1 MNDMNID
8 SVDLNLLKVLQ
19 ALHEEGTAGRAAIR
33 LGVTQ
38 SAVSAAL
45 GRLRALYGDPL
56 FERTGRGLRPTPKA
70 EELRPLIADA
80 LQKLRQSLA
89 LAQPGGASLAG
100 RTVVLGLSDDHEMAL
115 GRRLIDRLQQAAP
128 GLRLVLR
135 QTHSGLAADMLMDR
149 RIDLSLGAGTGS
161 SRTLTR
167 QVLGTGRYACVM
179 DLAQAPPGHLGLDEY
194 LRRPHLL
201 ISSGGFVGVV
211 DEALAA
217 LGHSRRIEAST
228 THFAALPHLLRGSTA
243 LATLPEHAARALA
256 ALGTLVCVP
265 CPIELPRYAIELAW
279 RSGSLRDPAVECL
292 KLQVEAAVASFA
304 SSV

>member
-19 ALHEEGTAGRAAIR
+19 ALHEEGTTGRAAIR

-70 EELRPLIADA
+70 EALRPLISEA
-80 LQKLRQSLA
+80 LHKLRQSLA
-89 LAQPGGASLAG
+89 LAQPDGTGLAG
-100 RTVVLGLSDDHEMAL
+100 RMVVLGLSDDHEMAL
-115 GRRLIDRLQQAAP
+115 GRQLIDCLQQTAP

-161 SRTLTR
+161 SRTLAR

-179 DLAQAPPGHLGLDEY
+179 DPAQAPVGPLGLDEY

-217 LGHSRRIEAST
+217 LGHSRHVEAST

-243 LATLPEHAARALA
+243 LATLPEHAARTLA
-256 ALGTLVCVP
+256 ALGLLVCRP

-279 RSGSLRDPAVECL
+279 RSSSLRDPAVQCL
-292 KLQVEAAVASFA
+292 KTHLMEQVRGSYALA
-304 SSV
+304 

>member
-70 EELRPLIADA
+70 EELRPLIAEA

-100 RTVVLGLSDDHEMAL
+100 RTVVLGLSDDRTCDCA
-115 GRRLIDRLQQAAP
+115 GIDRIANEH
-128 GLRLVLR
+128 LREVDR
-135 QTHSGLAADMLMDR
+135 KLA
-149 RIDLSLGAGTGS
+149 DLTA
-161 SRTLTR
+161 
-167 QVLGTGRYACVM
+167 
-179 DLAQAPPGHLGLDEY
+179 
-194 LRRPHLL
+194 LRR
-201 ISSGGFVGVV
+201 
-211 DEALAA
+211 
-217 LGHSRRIEAST
+217 
-228 THFAALPHLLRGSTA
+228 
-243 LATLPEHAARALA
+243 
-256 ALGTLVCVP
+256 
-265 CPIELPRYAIELAW
+265 ELKGDR
-279 RSGSLRDPAVECL
+279 
-292 KLQVEAAVASFA
+292 
-304 SSV
+304 

>member
-1 MNDMNID
+1 MIRQADMNDMNID

-45 GRLRALYGDPL
+45 GRLRTLYGDPL

-70 EELRPLIADA
+70 EELRPLIAEA

-115 GRRLIDRLQQAAP
+115 GRQLIDRLQQAAP

-149 RIDLSLGAGTGS
+149 RIDLPGCRHGQLTHPGAPGAGHRPLRLRDGCGPGPG
-161 SRTLTR
+161 RA
-167 QVLGTGRYACVM
+167 LGVGR
-179 DLAQAPPGHLGLDEY
+179 LPAPPAPAD
-194 LRRPHLL
+194 L
-201 ISSGGFVGVV
+201 I
-211 DEALAA
+211 
-217 LGHSRRIEAST
+217 
-228 THFAALPHLLRGSTA
+228 
-243 LATLPEHAARALA
+243 
-256 ALGTLVCVP
+256 
-265 CPIELPRYAIELAW
+265 
-279 RSGSLRDPAVECL
+279 
-292 KLQVEAAVASFA
+292 
-304 SSV
+304 

>member
-1 MNDMNID
+1 LRHPRPLAIINQPMIRQADMNDMNID

-45 GRLRALYGDPL
+45 GRLRTLYGDPL

-70 EELRPLIADA
+70 EELRPLIAEA

-115 GRRLIDRLQQAAP
+115 A
-128 GLRLVLR
+128 
-135 QTHSGLAADMLMDR
+135 
-149 RIDLSLGAGTGS
+149 
-161 SRTLTR
+161 R
-167 QVLGTGRYACVM
+167 QVLGTAHCACVM
-179 DLAQAPPGHLGLDEY
+179 DAAQAPAGPLGLEDY

-217 LGHSRRIEAST
+217 QGLSRRIEAST
-228 THFAALPHLLRGSTA
+228 SHFAALPHLLRGSTD

-256 ALGTLVCVP
+256 ALGTLVCLP
-265 CPIELPRYAIELAW
+265 CPIELPRYSIELAW
-279 RSGSLRDPAVECL
+279 RSSSLRDPALQCL
-292 KLQVEAAVASFA
+292 KTHLTDVAQGLYA
-304 SSV
+304 PA